1 MGTMTSSTGGGM
13 TKDVVCGMDV
23 SEKESE
29 YQSQYGGQQ
38 FYFCSEDCKRTFD
51 RQPEDFATAAA

>member
-1 MGTMTSSTGGGM
+1 M